1 MENIRLTDEQ
11 VKKRDWLIEQMDDF
25 KEIDLPLV
33 ESLAFAI
40 DKLEYMDERLNTLP
54 AMLDDRQFMA
64 SRDKFVKQVENGLKM
79 LDITPQARA
88 RKQLETVKEVD
99 PLTELLGDI

>member
-1 MENIRLTDEQ
+1 MGNIRLTDEQ

-88 RKQLETVKEVD
+88 KKQLETVKEVD
-99 PLTELLGDI
+99 PLTELLGVL